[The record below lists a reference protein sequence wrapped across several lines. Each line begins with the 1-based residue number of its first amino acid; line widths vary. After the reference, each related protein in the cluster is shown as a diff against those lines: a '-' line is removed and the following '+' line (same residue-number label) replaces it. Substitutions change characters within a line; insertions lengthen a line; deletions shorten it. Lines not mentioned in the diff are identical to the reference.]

1 MSAVYLEPVPPSP
14 TTRKRLFTPSRESF
28 LKEDLLDTQTHRD
41 ALADSSSSSSS
52 PIARLRPVLSA
63 RRPVR
68 TCLWILG
75 ALAVWIYL
83 YINSALFFPQYTRPA
98 LSLPPGAISIDT
110 IVNLTEQ
117 RLLHLQSGFRAD
129 QTKAELN
136 VDIPYVS
143 LPKYRDELR
152 GFYDDYFARPHDD
165 KHGTIWDVVEE
176 RLSLFPTDGKGKGR
190 IHQESAGNS
199 LKGGLPKA
207 IYATSVKNDLPFFFY
222 SWVRHGL
229 I

>member
-1 MSAVYLEPVPPSP
+1 MSAVYLDSVPPSP
-14 TTRKRLFTPSRESF
+14 TTRKRLSTPSRESF
-28 LKEDLLDTQTHRD
+28 LKEDMLDTQTHRD

-75 ALAVWIYL
+75 ALAVWTYL
-83 YINSALFFPQYTRPA
+83 YTNSALFFPQYTRPS

-152 GFYDDYFARPHDD
+152 GFYEDYFARPHDD
-165 KHGTIWDVVEE
+165 KHGTIWDAVEE
-176 RLSLFPTDGKGKGR
+176 RLSLFPTNGKGKGR

-222 SWVRHGL
+222 SWVRH
-229 I
+229 

>member
-1 MSAVYLEPVPPSP
+1 
-14 TTRKRLFTPSRESF
+14 

-75 ALAVWIYL
+75 ALAVWTYL
-83 YINSALFFPQYTRPA
+83 YTNSALFFPQYTRPA

-207 IYATSVKNDLPFFFY
+207 VYATSVKNDLPFFFY
-222 SWVRHGL
+222 SWVRHRL
-229 I
+229 T